1 VRAGVEAA
9 REAGFDEIQLVPTS
23 TDLAELDALTDL
35 LADLL

>member
-9 REAGFDEIQLVPTS
+9 AAAGFDEIQLVPTT
-23 TDLAELDALTDL
+23 TDLAELDALTEV